1 MQLQGDLERF
11 QQAGIGVVALTY
23 DSPELQQK
31 FIDKFSITYPLL
43 SDVDATSV
51 TNLGI
56 LNTEYKPG
64 DSNFGIPY
72 PGVFVLNAQ
81 QQIVGKVFLEGYS
94 KRVDAA
100 GVLAFAQKVLQ

>member
-1 MQLQGDLERF
+1 VQLQGDLERF

-72 PGVFVLNAQ
+72 PGVFVVNAQ
-81 QQIVGKVFLEGYS
+81 QQIVGKVFLEGYA

-100 GVLAFAQKVLQ
+100 GVLVFAQKVLQ

>member
-1 MQLQGDLERF
+1 MQLQGDLEGF

>member
-1 MQLQGDLERF
+1 VQLQGDLEGF

-56 LNTEYKPG
+56 LNTEYKAG